1 MRPEIILIIVCSA
14 LIFASVKSLFDR
26 ENSNMTIDNFY
37 VRDDSSYI
45 GLLFSLVGIMLGVS
59 IISYF
64 YISEKKE
71 VFLIFMSTL
80 MLITSIIAFIIGYNK
95 IIVVDNKIAIH
106 KIFNHKVYDIR
117 DVTRTKTKLGKK
129 DNIISVYVGKKK
141 LFSFRES
148 MIGYKYMCEKLNIL
162 DV

>member
-37 VRDDSSYI
+37 VRDDSSFI

-95 IIVVDNKIAIH
+95 IIVVDNKIVIH

>member
-1 MRPEIILIIVCSA
+1 MRPEIILIVVCSA

-37 VRDDSSYI
+37 VRDDSSFI

-71 VFLIFMSTL
+71 VFLIFMSIL
-80 MLITSIIAFIIGYNK
+80 MLVTSIIAFINGYNK
-95 IIVVDNKIAIH
+95 IIVVDNKIVIH

-141 LFSFRES
+141 LFSFSKS

>member
-37 VRDDSSYI
+37 VRDDSSFI
-45 GLLFSLVGIMLGVS
+45 GLLFSLLGIMLGVS

-64 YISEKKE
+64 YISEDRE
-71 VFLIFMSTL
+71 VFLIFMSIL
-80 MLITSIIAFIIGYNK
+80 MLVTSIIAFINGYNK
-95 IIVVDNKIAIH
+95 IIVVDNKIVIH
-106 KIFNHKVYDIR
+106 KVFNHKVYDIR
-117 DVTRTKTKLGKK
+117 DVTKTKTKLGKK

>member
-37 VRDDSSYI
+37 VRDDSSFV
-45 GLLFSLVGIMLGVS
+45 GLLFSLLGIMLGVS

-64 YISEKKE
+64 YISEDRE
-71 VFLIFMSTL
+71 VFLIFMSIL
-80 MLITSIIAFIIGYNK
+80 MLVTSIIAFINGYNK
-95 IIVVDNKIAIH
+95 IIVVDNKIVIH
-106 KIFNHKVYDIR
+106 KVFNHKVYDIR

>member
-1 MRPEIILIIVCSA
+1 MKPEIILIVVCSA
-14 LIFASVKSLFDR
+14 LIFASIKSLFDR

-37 VRDDSSYI
+37 VRDDSSFV

-64 YISEKKE
+64 YISENKE
-71 VFLIFMSTL
+71 LFLIFMSIL
-80 MLITSIIAFIIGYNK
+80 MLITCVIGFINGYNK
-95 IIVVDNKIAIH
+95 IIVVDNKIVIH

-117 DVTRTKTKLGKK
+117 DVTKTKVKLGKR
-129 DNIISVYVGKKK
+129 DNVVDVYVGKKK
-141 LFSFRES
+141 VFSFSES
-148 MIGYKYMCEKLNIL
+148 KTGYKFMCEKLNIL

>member
-1 MRPEIILIIVCSA
+1 MRPEIILIVVCSA

-37 VRDDSSYI
+37 VRDDSSFI

-64 YISEKKE
+64 YISEDRE
-71 VFLIFMSTL
+71 VFLIFMSVL
-80 MLITSIIAFIIGYNK
+80 MLVTSIIAFINGYNK
-95 IIVVDNKIAIH
+95 IIVVDNKIVIH
-106 KIFNHKVYDIR
+106 KVFNHKVYDIR

>member
-37 VRDDSSYI
+37 VRDDSSFV
-45 GLLFSLVGIMLGVS
+45 GLLFSLLGIMLGVS

-64 YISEKKE
+64 YISENKE
-71 VFLIFMSTL
+71 VFLIFMSVL
-80 MLITSIIAFIIGYNK
+80 MLVTSIIAFINGYNK
-95 IIVVDNKIAIH
+95 IIVVDNKIVIH